1 MQKVKNSV
9 SKYINMDVL
18 FRFSILVSVL
28 LPALVSGPES
38 WSQAS
43 RDINS
48 IRFEH
53 ISAGLSQST
62 VTCILQ
68 DRKGFMWFGTR
79 NGLNRYDGVAFTT
92 FENRVNDSTSLSHS
106 YITALFEDSKGNLWV
121 GTMEGGLNLYNKD
134 NETFTHFIHDK
145 NDPSS
150 ISHNN
155 VNCIYEDKNH
165 KMWVGTENGL
175 NYLNPANKTFSSYK
189 FERNNPESL
198 CDNNIGVIFEDG
210 QYRLWIGT
218 RGGGMEFF
226 DQKNKK
232 FVHHRYNAAD
242 VKTISN
248 NVVRTYHKD
257 SQGSIWLGTQNGLNL
272 LVEKEGGAEF
282 VRYQHHKHDPNSLGN
297 NSILSLSED
306 AYGRLWIGTQISGLS
321 IFDKKQNI
329 FHNIYPD
336 PLDQYSISSN
346 SLWSLFRDK
355 MGSMW
360 IGARNRGLDKW
371 DQHQQKFTQHNIT
384 PSGNY
389 TLSNKDVTCFLEDE
403 TGNLWIGTDGGGLTY
418 FDRKNNE
425 YTSYIHDSSK
435 PNSLGSNAVLSLLID
450 RKKRLWVGTWGGGLN
465 LFEKNTKTFK
475 HYIHNPSDPASVN
488 GNNIFTMCEDSDGH
502 FWVGVFYGGLN
513 LFDPETGSFK
523 HYNYH
528 PHKPNSLSSN
538 QIIKIFEDS
547 QKNIWIGTDGAG
559 LDLLR
564 WNGKDDVSF
573 THYRYECSKGGRL
586 SSNVINAIVEDKD
599 KNLWIGTGQGLN
611 KINYQKKTFRVYRK
625 ENGLPDNVIN
635 GVIQDKGGFLWLST
649 NQGLSKLDPVTGKV
663 KNYNTTDGLQ
673 SQEFIRGSYLK
684 SRTGELFFGGVNGF
698 NSFFP
703 GNIKDKFFKSP
714 LYLTEF
720 RIRNVLIKPD
730 QKDSPLG
737 KHISET
743 REMTLSYAD
752 NDFGL
757 GFAALNY
764 SNALKSK
771 YAYMLEGYDKDWQ
784 TVGTQRNAN
793 YAKVPPG
800 TYTFRVKSVNN
811 DGQYNDDEARVRITV
826 LPPWWR
832 TWWAYTLYAMVFLGL
847 LWWYRRNLIRQLRL
861 ETDLKLEHLE
871 LMKMQEMERVKSNFF
886 ANISHEFRTPLTLIL
901 SPLKDMFTDNFQ
913 GDFKNQYQI
922 MIRNAER
929 LLRLINQ
936 LLDLSKLD
944 SGHMKLEASNL
955 DVVHFL
961 KPIFSSF
968 DSYAKRKRIQYRFE
982 HTDELI
988 LMHADADKLEKVIT
1002 NLLSNAFKF
1011 TESGEITL
1019 SVSRVAD
1026 DIQIIVSDTGMGI
1039 APEYI
1044 SYIFD
1049 HFYQVAHHV
1058 YPVDQEGTGIGL
1070 ALAKELVELH
1080 KGTILVES
1088 EPGIGTAFKVMLPA
1102 AIEPIIDV
1110 EIRDSEWQSFKN
1122 KHFMEEGN
1130 GLEEKSV
1137 NHFEPLTGEEVPL
1150 ILLVEDNDDMRK
1162 YLRERLQRSYHIIEA
1177 VNGAEGLK
1185 TGTNRMPDLIISDV
1199 LMPKMNGI
1207 EMCRALKNDVQTSH
1221 IPIILLTA
1229 QADSTNKIEG
1239 LETGADD
1246 YVSKPFDSNELEVRV
1261 KNLIK
1266 SREMLIERYTRSNK
1280 LVLEPKEITITPL
1293 DEIFIKKVLESIEA
1307 NISDPEFRVEDLGKD
1322 VGMSRMPL
1330 YKKIKALTGQTAVE
1344 FVRTIRLKRAA
1355 QLLKQQQLTV
1365 SEVTYDVGFNDLQ
1378 YFRTCF
1384 KKQFGVS
1391 PSEYA
1396 KLGTDIDSY
1405 AGAEL

>member
-1 MQKVKNSV
+1 MRDSV
-9 SKYINMDVL
+9 SKHIKMGIL
-18 FRFSILVSVL
+18 FRLFVLVFTLILFL
-28 LPALVSGPES
+28 FAAQKG

-68 DRKGFMWFGTR
+68 DKKGFMWFGTR

-92 FENRVNDSTSLSHS
+92 FENRINDSTSLSHS

-134 NETFTHFIHDK
+134 NETFTHFIHD
-145 NDPSS
+145 NNNAAT

-165 KMWVGTENGL
+165 KLWVGTENGL
-175 NYLNPANKTFSSYK
+175 NYMVPEKRKFVSYK
-189 FERNNPESL
+189 FEQKNPESL
-198 CDNNIGVIFEDG
+198 CDNNIGVIFEDSRN
-210 QYRLWIGT
+210 YLWIGT
-218 RGGGMEFF
+218 RGGGLEFF
-226 DQKNKK
+226 DQKNKR
-232 FVHHRYNAAD
+232 FIHHRYDPAD
-242 VKTISN
+242 AKSISN
-248 NVVRTYHKD
+248 NVVRAYHKD

-272 LVEKEGGAEF
+272 LVEKESGAEF
-282 VRYQHHKHDPNSLGN
+282 VRYEHHRHDPNSLGN

-306 AYGRLWIGTQISGLS
+306 TYGRLWIGTQISGLS

-346 SLWSLFRDK
+346 SLWSIFRDK

-360 IGARNRGLDKW
+360 VGARNRGLDKW
-371 DQHQQKFTQHNIT
+371 DQHQQKFSQYNIT

-403 TGNLWIGTDGGGLTY
+403 TGNFWIGTDGGGLTY
-418 FDRKNNE
+418 FDRKNNR
-425 YTSYIHDSSK
+425 YTSYIHDSTK
-435 PNSLGSNAVLSLLID
+435 PNSLGSNAVISLLID
-450 RKKRLWVGTWGGGLN
+450 SKKRLWVGTWGGGLN
-465 LFEKNTKTFK
+465 LFDKNTKTFK
-475 HYIHNPSDPASVN
+475 HYIYNPADPTSLN
-488 GNNIFTMCEDSDGH
+488 GNNIFTMCEDSYGN

-513 LFDPETGSFK
+513 LYDPETDSFR
-523 HYNYH
+523 HYNYN
-528 PHKPNSLSSN
+528 PHKSNSLSSN

-547 QKNIWIGTDGAG
+547 QKNLWIGTDGAG
-559 LDLLR
+559 LDLLH
-564 WNGKDDVSF
+564 WKGKDDVTF
-573 THYRYECSKGGRL
+573 THYKYECSNGGRL
-586 SSNVINAIVEDKD
+586 SSNVINAIMEDKH
-599 KNLWIGTGQGLN
+599 KNLWVGTGQGLN
-611 KINYQKKTFRVYRK
+611 KINYQKQTFRVYRK
-625 ENGLPDNVIN
+625 EHGLADNVIN
-635 GVIQDKGGFLWLST
+635 GVIEDSDGFLWLST
-649 NQGLSKLDPVTGKV
+649 NQGISKLDPATGKI
-663 KNYNTTDGLQ
+663 KNYTTADGLQ

-684 SRTGELFFGGVNGF
+684 SRAGELFFGGVNGF
-698 NSFFP
+698 NSFYP
-703 GNIKDKFFKSP
+703 EGIKDRFFKSP

-720 RIRNVLIKPD
+720 RIRNSLIKPD
-730 QKDSPLG
+730 QKNSPLQ

-743 REMTLSYAD
+743 EEMTLSYAD

-771 YAYMLEGYDKDWQ
+771 YAYMLEGYDQDWQ
-784 TVGTQRNAN
+784 YVGTQRNAN

-800 TYTFRVKSVNN
+800 SYTFRVKSVNN
-811 DGQYNDDEARVRITV
+811 DGQFNNDEARVHITV

-832 TWWAYTLYAMVFLGL
+832 TWWAYTLYTMVILGL
-847 LWWYRRNLIRQLRL
+847 LWWYRQILFRQLRL

-871 LMKMQEMERVKSNFF
+871 LMKMQEMEHVKSNFF

-901 SPLKDMFTDNFQ
+901 SPLKDMYHDNFK
-913 GDFKNQYQI
+913 GDFKSQYQV

-944 SGHMKLEASNL
+944 SGHMKLEATHL

-968 DSYAKRKRIQYRFE
+968 DIYAKRKHIQYKFQ
-982 HTDELI
+982 HPDEQI
-988 LMHADADKLEKVIT
+988 IIDADPDKLEKVIT

-1011 TESGEITL
+1011 TESGAITM
-1019 SVSRVAD
+1019 SVSKTGDEV
-1026 DIQIIVSDTGMGI
+1026 QICVSDTGMGI
-1039 APEYI
+1039 AQEYI

-1058 YPVDQEGTGIGL
+1058 YPEDQEGTGIGL

-1080 KGTILVES
+1080 KGKIVVES
-1088 EPGIGTAFKVMLPA
+1088 EAGKGTVFNVILPA
-1102 AIEPIIDV
+1102 EIGSLPDVQINSTAGQLIEAAYPP
-1110 EIRDSEWQSFKN
+1110 EETQDSNDKQDDQELISG
-1122 KHFMEEGN
+1122 H
-1130 GLEEKSV
+1130 
-1137 NHFEPLTGEEVPL
+1137 EVPL
-1150 ILLVEDNDDMRK
+1150 ILLVEDNADMRK

-1177 VNGAEGLK
+1177 ANGAEGLK
-1185 TGTNRMPDLIISDV
+1185 MGMRRMPDLIISDV
-1199 LMPKMNGI
+1199 LMPKMNGM
-1207 EMCRALKNDVQTSH
+1207 EMCTALKSDVQTSH

-1261 KNLIK
+1261 RNLIK
-1266 SREMLIERYTRSNK
+1266 SREMLIERFTRSKK

-1322 VGMSRMPL
+1322 LGMSRMPL

-1396 KLGTDIDSY
+1396 KQGSGIDSY
-1405 AGAEL
+1405 ADADV

>member
-1 MQKVKNSV
+1 MRVPLRLSV
-9 SKYINMDVL
+9 LVFGFFIVL
-18 FRFSILVSVL
+18 F
-28 LPALVSGPES
+28 SGHRA

-92 FENRVNDSTSLSHS
+92 FENLVKDSTSLSHS

-145 NDPSS
+145 NNPSS

-155 VNCIYEDKNH
+155 VNCIYEDRNH
-165 KMWVGTENGL
+165 RLWFGTENGL
-175 NYLNPANKTFSSYK
+175 NYLVPDQKKFVSYK

-198 CDNNIGVIFEDG
+198 CDNNIGVIFEDSRN
-210 QYRLWIGT
+210 RLWVGT

-226 DQKNKK
+226 DQKNKR
-232 FVHHRYNAAD
+232 FIHHRYNPAD
-242 VKTISN
+242 SRSISN
-248 NVVRTYHKD
+248 NVVRAYHKD

-272 LVEKEGGAEF
+272 LVEKDGGAEF
-282 VRYQHHKHDPNSLGN
+282 VRYEHHKHDPNSLGN

-306 AYGRLWIGTQISGLS
+306 SYGRLWIGTQISGLS
-321 IFDKKQNI
+321 IFDKKQNV

-371 DQHQQKFTQHNIT
+371 DQHQQKFSQHNIT

-418 FDRKNNE
+418 FDRKNNQ
-425 YTSYIHDSSK
+425 YTSYIHEAGK

-450 RKKRLWVGTWGGGLN
+450 SKKRLWVGTWGGGLN
-465 LFEKNTKTFK
+465 LFDKKTKTFK
-475 HYIHNPSDPASVN
+475 HYIYNPSDPKSLN
-488 GNNIFTMCEDSDGH
+488 GNNIFTMCEDSYGN

-513 LFDPETGSFK
+513 LFDPETDSFR

-547 QKNIWIGTDGAG
+547 QKNLWIGTDGAG
-559 LDLLR
+559 LDLLH
-564 WNGKDDVSF
+564 WKGKDDVSF
-573 THYRYECSKGGRL
+573 THYKYECSNGGTL
-586 SSNVINAIVEDKD
+586 SSNVINAIVEDRHN
-599 KNLWIGTGQGLN
+599 NLWIGTGQGLN
-611 KINYQKKTFRVYRK
+611 KINYRNQTFRVYRK

-635 GVIQDKGGFLWLST
+635 GVIEDKNGFLWLST
-649 NQGLSKLDPVTGKV
+649 NQGISKLDPLTGKI
-663 KNYNTTDGLQ
+663 KNYTTADGLQ

-684 SRTGELFFGGVNGF
+684 SQTGELFFGGVNGF

-703 GNIKDKFFKSP
+703 DQIKDKFFASP

-720 RIRNVLIKPD
+720 RIRNGLIKPD
-730 QKDSPLG
+730 QKNSPLQ

-743 REMTLSYAD
+743 EEITLSYAD

-771 YAYMLEGYDKDWQ
+771 YAYLLEGYDKDWQ
-784 TVGTQRNAN
+784 WVGTQRNAN

-800 TYTFRVKSVNN
+800 SYTFRVKSVNN
-811 DGQYNDDEARVRITV
+811 NGQFNDDEARVHITV

-832 TWWAYTLYAMVFLGL
+832 TWWAYTLYAMILLGL
-847 LWWYRRNLIRQLRL
+847 LWWYRQILIRQLRL
-861 ETDLKLEHLE
+861 ESDLKLEHLE

-901 SPLKDMFTDNFQ
+901 SPLKDMFADNFQ
-913 GDFKNQYQI
+913 GDFKNQYQV

-944 SGHMKLEASNL
+944 SGHMKLEPSYL

-968 DSYAKRKRIQYRFE
+968 DTYARRKQIQYRFE
-982 HTDELI
+982 HPDERIVLQ
-988 LMHADADKLEKVIT
+988 ADPDKLEKVVT

-1011 TESGEITL
+1011 TDSGAITL
-1019 SVSRVAD
+1019 SVSKVGD
-1026 DIQIIVSDTGMGI
+1026 TIQIGVSDTGMGI
-1039 APEYI
+1039 PQEYI

-1080 KGTILVES
+1080 NGRILVES
-1088 EPGIGTAFKVMLPA
+1088 EAGKGTAFKVILPVGKGSQLHTGATGPKWQPAESELQSQAVSESA
-1102 AIEPIIDV
+1102 ACED
-1110 EIRDSEWQSFKN
+1110 
-1122 KHFMEEGN
+1122 
-1130 GLEEKSV
+1130 L
-1137 NHFEPLTGEEVPL
+1137 LAGEEVPL
-1150 ILLVEDNDDMRK
+1150 ILLVEDNDDMRR
-1162 YLRERLQRSYHIIEA
+1162 YLRARLRRQYHIIEA
-1177 VNGAEGLK
+1177 SNGAEGLK
-1185 TGTNRMPDLIISDV
+1185 MGLNRMPDLIISDV
-1199 LMPKMNGI
+1199 LMPKMNGMD
-1207 EMCRALKNDVQTSH
+1207 MCRALKNDVQTSH

-1229 QADSTNKIEG
+1229 QADSANKIEG

-1261 KNLIK
+1261 RNLIK
-1266 SREMLIERYTRSNK
+1266 SREMLIERFTRSNK

-1396 KLGTDIDSY
+1396 KLGADMDTY
-1405 AGAEL
+1405 AGADA